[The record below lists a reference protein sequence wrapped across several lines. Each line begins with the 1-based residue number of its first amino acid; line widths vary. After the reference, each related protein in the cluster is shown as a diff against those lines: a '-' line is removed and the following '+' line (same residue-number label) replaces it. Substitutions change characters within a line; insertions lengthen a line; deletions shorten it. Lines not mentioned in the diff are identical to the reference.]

1 MIIAGITL
9 FKPDLGR
16 LMENIDSIIKQ
27 VDELICVDNGSDNI
41 DELESC
47 VHLKYPKVLF
57 IKNNDN
63 LGIAKALNQMFEYA
77 KQKGCEWVLTLDQ
90 DSVCPENIISE
101 YKKYISPGVACLCPV
116 ITDVNY
122 SQIEQYS
129 GQLEEVERCITS
141 ASLNSVKVWEEIGG
155 FFEKLFIDYVDHD
168 YCAKLIEHKYKILKI
183 NTVFLKHE
191 IGHGTN
197 KSFLGKR
204 VTALNHSDFRK
215 YYMVRNGLYFVWAHK
230 PVINY
235 PKEKAKIYFLFVKTM
250 LYENN
255 KRKKLKAMI
264 KGYRDGKKLISEVG
278 KMGGM

>member
-1 MIIAGITL
+1 MILAGITL
-9 FKPDLGR
+9 FKPDVER
-16 LMENIDSIIKQ
+16 LMENINSIINQ

-41 DELESC
+41 NDIEHKIHS
-47 VHLKYPKVLF
+47 KYPEIKF
-57 IKNNDN
+57 IDNDSN

-77 KQKGCEWVLTLDQ
+77 KKKGYEWVLTLDQ

-101 YKKYISPGVACLCPV
+101 YKKYMSQDIACMCPI

-122 SQIEQYS
+122 NQIEHYN
-129 GQLEEVERCITS
+129 GHTEEVERCITS

-155 FFEKLFIDYVDHD
+155 FFEKLFIDFVDHD
-168 YCAKLIEHKYKILKI
+168 YCAKVIEHKYKILRI

-191 IGHGTN
+191 IGHGAN
-197 KSFLGKR
+197 KNFLGKR
-204 VTALNHSDFRK
+204 VTALNHSAFRK

-230 PVINY
+230 SVINY
-235 PKEKAKIYFLFVKTM
+235 PKEKAKIYFLFVKTI

-255 KRKKLKAMI
+255 KRKKIKAMI
-264 KGYRDGKKLISEVG
+264 KGYRDGKKLISEIK